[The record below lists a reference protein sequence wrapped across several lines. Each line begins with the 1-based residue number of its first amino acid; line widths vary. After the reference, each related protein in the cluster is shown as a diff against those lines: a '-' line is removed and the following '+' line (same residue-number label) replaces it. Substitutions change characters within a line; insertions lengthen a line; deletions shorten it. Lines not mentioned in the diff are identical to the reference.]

1 MKRLAL
7 CCLALL
13 VLTAATPDATQ
24 HLLQGARHFR
34 DGRFAQALV
43 EFKVSRGLGAVGEA
57 DWYIAASLVK
67 LDRAEEA
74 LESFANARKV
84 APEARDALLDYYH
97 ALACYQARLYLC
109 ADALLAAVG
118 DASGPRIGAQARKL
132 RAEIAELFRQPPV
145 PSSIDWYHER
155 AARARAERRAPL
167 AVRYLEEAVLLAER
181 RKDRHRQEEAR
192 AGLVSLGVPLA
203 EQPSG
208 SGP

>member
-1 MKRLAL
+1 VKRLAL

-13 VLTAATPDATQ
+13 ILTAATPDATQ

-43 EFKVSRGLGAVGEA
+43 EFKVARGLGAVGEA

-74 LESFANARKV
+74 LESFASARKV

-109 ADALLAAVG
+109 ADGLLAAVG
-118 DASGPRIGAQARKL
+118 EASGPRIGAQARKL
-132 RAEIAELFRQPPV
+132 RAEIAALFRQPPV
-145 PSSIDWYHER
+145 PTSIDWYHAR
-155 AARARAERRAPL
+155 AAQARAAGRSQL
-167 AVRYLEEAVLLAER
+167 AVRYLEEAVLLAGR
-181 RKDRHRQEEAR
+181 RTDRHRLAEAR
-192 AGLVSLGVPLA
+192 SGLLALGVPMA
-203 EQPSG
+203 SQPPG
-208 SGP
+208 RNP